1 MSELIESAE
10 EKMEF
15 VIINDEMISVA
26 LSTSVCLLSDLI
38 GNVAEQ
44 IGGVVDSKGE
54 ENGVVD
60 RAAEEDGFVKVGVEE
75 ICLVDVGTIDD
86 GI

>member
-1 MSELIESAE
+1 MISVGAFKCGDACISGKGISNEVVGELLLAGMSELIKSAE

-38 GNVAEQ
+38 GNVAE
-44 IGGVVDSKGE
+44 
-54 ENGVVD
+54 
-60 RAAEEDGFVKVGVEE
+60 
-75 ICLVDVGTIDD
+75 
-86 GI
+86 